1 MSRAWTWAAALV
13 GLALSAGTAAS
24 LAAPEHEAVREF
36 GRRAKAYVELRQQQ
50 ESALPP
56 LAPRETDG
64 VKIRE
69 HAQALARAMQKAR
82 AGARQGDVF
91 HPGIQPRLL
100 GLVRAHLASDPAER
114 KAIEQGN
121 PGRLFLVVNGD
132 YPQGGSWSTVP
143 PGLLAKLPPL
153 PDDLQYRFAG
163 RHLLLVDMRAHILVD
178 FLPKAAP
185 R

>member
-1 MSRAWTWAAALV
+1 MSRASSWTAALV
-13 GLALSAGTAAS
+13 AVAMATAADAVPAS
-24 LAAPEHEAVREF
+24 DDEALREF
-36 GRRAKAYVELRQQQ
+36 ERRVKEYVELRQQQ

-64 VKIRE
+64 VKIRA
-69 HAQALARAMQKAR
+69 HARDLARAMKKAR
-82 AGARQGDVF
+82 AGARQGDVL
-91 HPGIQPRLL
+91 HAGIQQRLI
-100 GLVRAHLASDPAER
+100 GLVRSHFAADPGQR
-114 KAIEQGN
+114 SAIEQGN

-132 YPQGGSWSTVP
+132 YPEGGSWSTVP

-153 PDDLQYRFAG
+153 PDDLQYRFAD
-163 RHLLLVDMRAHILVD
+163 RHLLLVDMRAHMLVD

>member
-1 MSRAWTWAAALV
+1 LSRASSWTAALV
-13 GLALSAGTAAS
+13 AVALSTGVALPSAQDA
-24 LAAPEHEAVREF
+24 EALRELD
-36 GRRAKAYVELRQQQ
+36 RRLKAYVELRQQQ
-50 ESALPP
+50 ERALPP

-69 HAQALARAMQKAR
+69 HARALARAMKKAR
-82 AGARQGDVF
+82 SAARQGDVL
-91 HPGIQPRLL
+91 HPGVQQHLI
-100 GLVRAHLASDPAER
+100 GLVRAQLAGDRAER
-114 KAIEQGN
+114 SAIEQGN
-121 PGRLFLVVNGD
+121 PGRLFLVVNAD
-132 YPQGGSWSTVP
+132 YPEGGSWSTVP

-153 PDDLQYRFAG
+153 PDDLQYRFAD